1 MSDCDKCERC
11 GLLKGEGG
19 CEADTE
25 AAWRESPLGSRL
37 RCRDREITTHRKRIT
52 ELEAALAERDRR
64 VAELEAEL
72 AGTRLQVE
80 SRDAA
85 LCRMFSAADLAE
97 RRAPGVTLLPQ
108 RPQDG
113 DDGSGNSQDPQ
124 GEP

>member
-1 MSDCDKCERC
+1 MSDKCERC

-52 ELEAALAERDRR
+52 ELEAALAER
-64 VAELEAEL
+64 
-72 AGTRLQVE
+72 
-80 SRDAA
+80 
-85 LCRMFSAADLAE
+85 
-97 RRAPGVTLLPQ
+97 GVTLLPQ